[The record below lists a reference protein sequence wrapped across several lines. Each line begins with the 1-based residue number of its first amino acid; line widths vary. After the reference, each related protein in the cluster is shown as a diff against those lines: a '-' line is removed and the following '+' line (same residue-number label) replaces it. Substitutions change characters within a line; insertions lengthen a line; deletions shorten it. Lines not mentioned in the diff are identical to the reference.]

1 MVINSKLA
9 LTALH
14 EALVAARNIAGEG
27 RDIFQIIEELEAVP
41 LLLADDKDR
50 TEDLVRIFDDVA
62 ERFVELRPAAAT
74 AHRLRA

>member
-1 MVINSKLA
+1 MVINTRLA

-27 RDIFQIIEELEAVP
+27 RDVFAIIEELEAVP

-50 TEDLVRIFDDVA
+50 TEDLVRVFDGVA